1 MLQRGLHIVGSSV
14 GTPPMM
20 EELIQM
26 ALDGKVVPEL
36 EVREFEELGEVLAQ
50 LERYQIEGRVV
61 VKIPQ

>member
-1 MLQRGLHIVGSSV
+1 
-14 GTPPMM
+14 
-20 EELIQM
+20 M